1 MNTEFSN
8 SEHIQ
13 SNKVF
18 PMRIVSLIIISIAIF
33 LATFFYLKS
42 TQKALNENVDPTTK
56 ENTYIGQAKKAVEE
70 LNKATEE
77 TAKELEKITQE

>member
-1 MNTEFSN
+1 
-8 SEHIQ
+8 
-13 SNKVF
+13 
-18 PMRIVSLIIISIAIF
+18 MRIISLIIIVIAIF

-56 ENTYIGQAKKAVEE
+56 TNTYIGQAKKAVEE
-70 LNKATEE
+70 LNKSTEE